1 VKARV
6 KLRGLAAIDM
16 RTVAARQMVAFRD
29 DLVAALGGEDG
40 LSPQRR
46 KLVEMAARVALFLDH
61 IDAWLSEQRSLVNHR
76 SRSVLP
82 ALVQRQSLA
91 DHLARLLDRLGL
103 DRVPQKVVSLEEYV
117 AAKYSDGPDGAQ
129 EPQGAKSA
137 RLPQLSPSDE
147 PTGPPEANAAHQG
160 ES

>member
-1 VKARV
+1 VIAAPQKAAGRRSRHGLNTVKARV

-29 DLVAALGGEDG
+29 DLVTALGGEDG

-46 KLVEMAARVALFLDH
+46 KLVEMAARAALFLDH
-61 IDAWLSEQRSLVNHR
+61 LDGWLTEQRSLVNHR
-76 SRSVLP
+76 NRSVLP

-103 DRVPQKVVSLEEYV
+103 DRLPQKVVSLEEYV
-117 AAKYSDGPDGAQ
+117 AANYGDRGSDGAQ
-129 EPQGAKSA
+129 
-137 RLPQLSPSDE
+137 
-147 PTGPPEANAAHQG
+147 GPYER
-160 ES
+160 